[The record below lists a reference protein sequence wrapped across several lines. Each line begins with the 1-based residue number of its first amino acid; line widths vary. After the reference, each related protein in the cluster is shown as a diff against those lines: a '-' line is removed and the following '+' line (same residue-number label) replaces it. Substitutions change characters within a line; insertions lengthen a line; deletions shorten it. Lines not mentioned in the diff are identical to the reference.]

1 MKKIKTIMKN
11 KQCKTCRG
19 YGLWAIGDA
28 SPMGPIDASEGYN
41 TIPCPTCGANQNPLK
56 TKERTKWKL

>member
-1 MKKIKTIMKN
+1 MKN